1 MIRTG
6 FEDDDVEKE
15 LLIASVMISCV
26 NLIGNVYD
34 LHKKAGALELSVGD
48 YLKFIRRLGDGDN
61 AFVKNTERRKE
72 THEATKGLH
81 QTMKSLERCKKID
94 GGLEDAM
101 ITLNDKGA
109 RSFML
114 SERATRRGCSRTSRT
129 KTDRWRTS
137 LSKYGRG
144 TRMANFGIGALA
156 GGEETKN
163 KKVTAFL
170 AYVEAEDKTA
180 RRSNTTLDPPALPL
194 SSHSRDQSEKKSLVR
209 NPSARAGP
217 AVQDLKRTS
226 RWLQSTRRAKTREE
240 YSLAKSSCVEG
251 LRTQCCEE
259 LRESSGL
266 FHISE
271 LFIHPTLHRRP
282 STPS

>member
-1 MIRTG
+1 
-6 FEDDDVEKE
+6 
-15 LLIASVMISCV
+15 MISCV

-101 ITLNDKGA
+101 ITLNDKESSQLHAFGEGDTE
-109 RSFML
+109 RLLQNLKDQDGQVTYISFKIWKRH
-114 SERATRRGCSRTSRT
+114 EDGQH
-129 KTDRWRTS
+129 
-137 LSKYGRG
+137 
-144 TRMANFGIGALA
+144 GIGALA

-194 SSHSRDQSEKKSLVR
+194 SSHSQGPERKKSLVR

-217 AVQDLKRTS
+217 AVQDLKRNFEMATVD
-226 RWLQSTRRAKTREE
+226 EE
-240 YSLAKSSCVEG
+240 SEDQRGVQLGQVI
-251 LRTQCCEE
+251 LRGGVKEAM
-259 LRESSGL
+259 L
-266 FHISE
+266 
-271 LFIHPTLHRRP
+271 
-282 STPS
+282 